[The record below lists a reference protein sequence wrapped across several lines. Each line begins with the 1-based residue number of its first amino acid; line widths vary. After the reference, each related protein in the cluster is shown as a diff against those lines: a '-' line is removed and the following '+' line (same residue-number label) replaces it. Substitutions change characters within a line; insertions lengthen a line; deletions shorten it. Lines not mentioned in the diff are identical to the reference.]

1 MKIYLI
7 LGALI
12 AALFVYTL
20 TQGDKIAKLKAQN
33 ELVLSVNKELN
44 LSLSRVIEQNA
55 RDKEILKQKFE
66 ADLLNLQKKERALS
80 YVKNSRER
88 NVSKLFNDSILLLQ

>member
-12 AALFVYTL
+12 ATLFVYTL

-33 ELVLSVNKELN
+33 ELALSVNKELN

-55 RDKEILKQKFE
+55 RDKQILKQKFE
-66 ADLLNLQKKERALS
+66 ADLLNLQKKERALN

-88 NVSKLFNDSILLLQ
+88 NVSKLFNDSILFLQ